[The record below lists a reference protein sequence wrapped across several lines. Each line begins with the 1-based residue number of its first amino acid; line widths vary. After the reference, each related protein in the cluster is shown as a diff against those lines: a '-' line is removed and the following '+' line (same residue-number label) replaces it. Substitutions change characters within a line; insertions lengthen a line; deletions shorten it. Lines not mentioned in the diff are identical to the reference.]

1 MDEGEQRIDEVLRA
15 TQVGDTLQMTVEKAG
30 LRAEARD
37 RVSPVLLD
45 ASGPNGSPTLEGFVK
60 DASGE
65 WDLESVK
72 GPKDAVV
79 VEIVVRRIASN
90 F

>member
-15 TQVGDTLQMTVEKAG
+15 TQVGDTLQMTVAKAG
-30 LRAEARD
+30 MRAEARD
-37 RVSPVLLD
+37 RVAPVLQAVAD
-45 ASGPNGSPTLEGFVK
+45 PNGSPKLEGFVK

-79 VEIVVRRIASN
+79 VEIVVRRIASSL
-90 F
+90 